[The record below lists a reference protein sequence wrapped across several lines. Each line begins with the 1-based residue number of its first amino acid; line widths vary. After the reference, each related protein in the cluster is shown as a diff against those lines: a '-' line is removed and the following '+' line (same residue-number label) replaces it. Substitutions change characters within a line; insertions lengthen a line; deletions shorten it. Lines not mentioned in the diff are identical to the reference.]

1 MEPEAVYTQSEDGT
15 CAVAWVDDLAKVGP
29 RAVKWLWPG
38 RVPLGK
44 LTLLVGDPGRGKSLL
59 ALDMAARVSR
69 GAPWPDACGT
79 CGTGA
84 PACARTA
91 EGGCATP
98 RATAEGGCATP
109 CAPLGRTV
117 LLSAEDDTAD
127 TIRPRLDALGGDP
140 SRVSVIRAVNWE
152 DIDRNEPLS
161 LARDVKL
168 LEAVVRTRPDTRLIV
183 LDPIS
188 AYLGGGESYNN
199 ADIRRLL
206 APVKAMAEELNVAV
220 LAITHL
226 TKRRAAS
233 VLYRAMGSM
242 AYVAASRAAW
252 AVVPDREAP
261 GRMLLVPIKC
271 NLVGGATGL
280 AYRIVPHP
288 DNPAL
293 PIVAWEPE
301 PVAMTADEAMEAL
314 PKPTPREEAAEWLR
328 QVLSAGPLPSN
339 QVERQGSEAG
349 FTLRTLRR
357 AKADLGILPYREGTG
372 WMVRLP
378 DSPGRVPAAPDEVSV
393 GQP

>member
-15 CAVAWVDDLAKVGP
+15 NGVAWVDDLAAVGP
-29 RAVKWLWPG
+29 RAVRWLWPG

-79 CGTGA
+79 GA
-84 PACARTA
+84 PACDCP
-91 EGGCATP
+91 GGTGVPPVAGTGQRP
-98 RATAEGGCATP
+98 VPPPTSR
-109 CAPLGRTV
+109 APLGRTI

-140 SRVSVIRAVNWE
+140 SRVSVVRAVSWE
-152 DIDRNEPLS
+152 DGDGDEPLS

-168 LEAVVRTRPDTRLIV
+168 LEAVVRRRSDTRLIV

-261 GRMLLVPIKC
+261 GRMLLLPIKC
-271 NLVGGATGL
+271 NLVGGVTGL

-328 QVLSAGPLPSN
+328 QRPS
-339 QVERQGSEAG
+339 
-349 FTLRTLRR
+349 
-357 AKADLGILPYREGTG
+357 
-372 WMVRLP
+372 
-378 DSPGRVPAAPDEVSV
+378 
-393 GQP
+393 